1 MEPKKTTDFRGDTDL
16 PFSSVNPSKSVSKF
30 AAHRSRAVRWLA
42 AGVCLL
48 TCSALAGQWKP
59 PTGSGLA
66 TRWAKD
72 VSPDNVHAEYPR
84 PQMVRQDW
92 LNLNGLWEYA
102 IRAKDV
108 DCPDSF
114 DGQILV
120 PFPVESALS
129 GVMKPVGPGN
139 RLWYRRTFE
148 IPAKWSGKNV
158 LLHFGAVD
166 WEATVWVNGKEMGT
180 HRGGYDPFTFDITD
194 ALKDSGRQE
203 IVLSVWDPTD
213 AGSQPRG
220 KQVRKP
226 NGIWY
231 TAVTGI
237 WQTVWLEPVPKT
249 YISRLILEPD
259 IDTATL
265 KLQEELSGDVLQEP
279 FKLRLEIAGD
289 GPGSHTHRPGRDS
302 IFAGY
307 AKAGLLPT
315 VVAELLAGK
324 PHQAL
329 LPGQILTGQEHGRIG
344 KKLHIVI
351 KAPKLWSPDEP
362 FLYNLKVTLEQN
374 EKVLDEV
381 SSYFGMRKISLGKDE
396 AGVTRL
402 LLNNKPLF
410 QYGPLDQG
418 FWPDGIY
425 AAPTDEALRYDIEVL
440 KKLGCNMMRKHV
452 KIEPAR
458 FYYWC
463 DKLGLLVWQDMP
475 SGNNKSDED
484 KKQFELEL
492 SRLVQTHYNSPS
504 IVMWVPFNEGWGQ
517 HDTPRIVERI
527 REWDTTRLV
536 NQASGW
542 KDEGVGDVQDIHSY
556 PGPAAP
562 PVEEKRAAV
571 LGEFGGLGLPIKGHT
586 WQDEKNWGY
595 RTYSTREELTD
606 AYVALL
612 SNLRSLI
619 GGGLS
624 AAVYTQTTDV
634 EIEVNGLMTYDRAM
648 IKMDAERA
656 AAANRRLYLPPPVIN
671 TIVPASR
678 EQGQAWRYTI
688 SEPANNWQQKDF
700 DDSGWQKGPAGFGSK
715 GTPGAVVR
723 TEWNTPNIWL
733 RRVFVLKTDKFEQLY
748 LDIHHDEDAEV
759 YINGVL
765 AAKLQGHTTSY
776 VQAPISEEARKALKM
791 GENCLAVHCRQ
802 TAGGQYIDVGIV
814 DVVDQPIK

>member
-1 MEPKKTTDFRGDTDL
+1 M
-16 PFSSVNPSKSVSKF
+16 
-30 AAHRSRAVRWLA
+30 
-42 AGVCLL
+42 
-48 TCSALAGQWKP
+48 AGQWKP
-59 PTGSGLA
+59 AEGPLA

-129 GVMKPVGPGN
+129 GVMKPVGPEN

-148 IPAKWSGKNV
+148 IPAKWSGKPATRTAGKRV

-166 WEATVWVNGKEMGT
+166 WEATVWVNGEELGT
-180 HRGGYDPFTFDITD
+180 HRGGYDPFSFDVTD
-194 ALKDSGRQE
+194 ALKDSGTQE
-203 IVLSVWDPTD
+203 IAICVWDPTD

-237 WQTVWLEPVPKT
+237 WQTVWLEPVNSV
-249 YISRLILEPD
+249 YIESVEMTPD
-259 IDTATL
+259 IDA
-265 KLQEELSGDVLQEP
+265 GV
-279 FKLRLEIAGD
+279 LRLRVDVAGELRDLENLRAEITYALT
-289 GPGSHTHRPGRDS
+289 PGGLGTRVIGE
-302 IFAGY
+302 
-307 AKAGLLPT
+307 KAQRKEGMIRF
-315 VVAELLAGK
+315 ELEIEANNPELW
-324 PHQAL
+324 
-329 LPGQILTGQEHGRIG
+329 
-344 KKLHIVI
+344 
-351 KAPKLWSPDEP
+351 WSPDSP
-362 FLYNLKVTLEQN
+362 RLHDLYISLASRMATVPIDSVK
-374 EKVLDEV
+374 
-381 SSYFGMRKISLGKDE
+381 SYFGMRKISLGKDKE
-396 AGVTRL
+396 GVTRL
-402 LLNNKPLF
+402 FLNGKPLF

-418 FWPDGIY
+418 WWPDGLY

-463 DKLGLLVWQDMP
+463 DKLGLIVWQDMP
-475 SGNNKSDED
+475 SGNNRSDAD

-492 SRLVQTHYNSPS
+492 SRLVESHYNSPS

-536 NQASGW
+536 DQASGW

-595 RTYSTREELTD
+595 RTYTNQQELTD

-634 EIEVNGLMTYDRAM
+634 EIEVNGLMTYDRAI

-656 AAANRRLYLPPPVIN
+656 AAANRRLYLPPPLIKA
-671 TIVPASR
+671 IVLTSR

-688 SEPANNWQQKDF
+688 SQPGNNWQQKDF
-700 DDSGWQKGPAGFGSK
+700 DDSGWQKDQAGFGTK
-715 GTPGAVVR
+715 GTPGAVIR
-723 TEWNTPNIWL
+723 TEWKTSDIWL
-733 RRVFVLKTDKFEQLY
+733 RREFVLKTDKFEQLY

-765 AAKLQGHTTSY
+765 AAKLPGYTTSY
-776 VQAPISEEARKALKM
+776 VQAPISQEARKALRA
-791 GENCLAVHCRQ
+791 GANCLAVHCRQ

>member
-1 MEPKKTTDFRGDTDL
+1 MAPKETTDFRYYTDL
-16 PFSSVNPSKSVSKF
+16 PFSSVNPCKSVSKF

-48 TCSALAGQWKP
+48 TCSAMAGQWKP
-59 PTGSGLA
+59 AEGPLA

-129 GVMKPVGPGN
+129 GVMKRVGEAN

-166 WEATVWVNGKEMGT
+166 WEATVWVNGEELET
-180 HRGGYDPFTFDITD
+180 HRGGYDPFSFDITD

-237 WQTVWLEPVPKT
+237 WQTVWLEPVPQIHIESLK
-249 YISRLILEPD
+249 I
-259 IDTATL
+259 TADVDGQAVEVLANVSAAVGDFDL
-265 KLQEELSGDVLQEP
+265 KVAV
-279 FKLRLEIAGD
+279 FD
-289 GPGSHTHRPGRDS
+289 GS
-302 IFAGY
+302 
-307 AKAGLLPT
+307 KQ
-315 VVAELLAGK
+315 VC
-324 PHQAL
+324 Q
-329 LPGQILTGQEHGRIG
+329 GQ
-344 KKLHIVI
+344 VI
-351 KAPKLWSPDEP
+351 KISGGTSSVARPSVKLPVKDARIWTPEEP
-362 FLYNLKVTLEQN
+362 FLYDLKVTLAQN
-374 EKVLDEV
+374 EKVVDEV
-381 SSYFGMRKISLGKDE
+381 TSYFGMRKISLGKDE

-517 HDTPRIVERI
+517 HDTARIVERI
-527 REWDTTRLV
+527 REWDPTRLV

-542 KDEGVGDVQDIHSY
+542 KDEGVGDVEDIHSY

-634 EIEVNGLMTYDRAM
+634 EIEVNGLMTYDRAI

-656 AAANRRLYLPPPVIN
+656 AAANRRLYLPPPVIK

-700 DDSGWQKGPAGFGSK
+700 DDSGWQKGQAGFGSK
-715 GTPGAVVR
+715 GTPGEVVR
-723 TEWNTPNIWL
+723 TEWNSPNIWL

-765 AAKLQGHTTSY
+765 AAKLQGYTTSY
-776 VQAPISEEARKALKM
+776 VQAPINREARKALKM